1 MKRSIITIFGIGI
14 LLYPLICFASYVI
27 HLKDGRE
34 FATERYYEEGDQIK
48 FKRYG
53 GIIGIQKALV
63 KEVEEIEDLPEKK
76 AEAMARQIASLT
88 AEKGS
93 VKRRHSR

>member
-34 FATERYYEEGDQIK
+34 FATDRYYEEGDEIK

-53 GIIGIQKALV
+53 KVIGIQKGL
-63 KEVEEIEDLPEKK
+63 
-76 AEAMARQIASLT
+76 
-88 AEKGS
+88 
-93 VKRRHSR
+93 

>member
-1 MKRSIITIFGIGI
+1 MFSNSCVLGYFFQSFLAVRGIGGIMKRSIITIFGIGI

-34 FATERYYEEGDQIK
+34 FATDRYYEEGDEIK

-53 GIIGIQKALV
+53 KVIGIQKGL
-63 KEVEEIEDLPEKK
+63 
-76 AEAMARQIASLT
+76 
-88 AEKGS
+88 
-93 VKRRHSR
+93 